1 VTPKRISAVVLTLN
15 EEHNIEYCLRSVRPW
30 CDELVL
36 VDMFSDDRTVELAR
50 PYVDT
55 VLAHERIHAFDLGR
69 QRGIDAATGD
79 WIFSIDA
86 DEVVP
91 PQLGRWMRAFVD
103 ADPEYD
109 LAQIP
114 RINVFLGRRMHSTP
128 WWPGKP
134 RLFRRGA
141 VLVTADLHHGL
152 VPRAGA
158 RVAQVP
164 KKPQLSLWH
173 FTRLSIDALTA
184 KMNHYT
190 TIEAR
195 QANARGRGDPP
206 GRSWFGAAF
215 REVAVYVYK
224 RGYRDGFAGL
234 AYMANRA
241 YYKFLRQAKRW
252 DEARSGLRQAQYDLM
267 REKILSGYPHAGAQA
282 AGTIIAPATLDAE
295 LSDGVTVGR
304 MGEHSNEGVSAD
316 DATG

>member
-1 VTPKRISAVVLTLN
+1 MRDVTPKRIAAVVLTLN

-206 GRSWFGAAF
+206 DARGSAPRSGRSPCTCISAATGM
-215 REVAVYVYK
+215 ALP
-224 RGYRDGFAGL
+224 GL
-234 AYMANRA
+234 PMWRTAPITSSC
-241 YYKFLRQAKRW
+241 AKRN
-252 DEARSGLRQAQYDLM
+252 D
-267 REKILSGYPHAGAQA
+267 
-282 AGTIIAPATLDAE
+282 GTRLGPAFDRPNTI
-295 LSDGVTVGR
+295 
-304 MGEHSNEGVSAD
+304 
-316 DATG
+316 